1 MCSSDLLTATSF
13 ADQTFSFGEEY
24 VYVVRA
30 VSLGTGGEPVESLNS
45 NSVSVKPIDIF
56 PPTPPT
62 GLTAAA
68 SPAPLRISIFFAVN
82 PERDVAGYNLFR
94 STDPDL
100 PLEQWTKLNRNLLE
114 RTTYQDEAVQT
125 GRKYYYYVTA
135 VDTSGNESKPSDV
148 ASETAP

>member
-1 MCSSDLLTATSF
+1 EDGIRDASVTGV
-13 ADQTFSFGEEY
+13 QTC
-24 VYVVRA
+24 A
-30 VSLGTGGEPVESLNS
+30 L
-45 NSVSVKPIDIF
+45 PIS
-56 PPTPPT
+56 PS

-68 SPAPLRISIFFAVN
+68 SPAPLRISIFFAAN

-100 PLEQWTKLNRNLLE
+100 PKERWTKLNRNLLE

-125 GRKYYYYVTA
+125 GRKYFYYVTA